1 MAPFVLALLGAT
13 IVFTS
18 FLSGVFGMAG
28 GMILLGVL
36 LNYFDVA
43 TAMILFSIIQLFAN
57 GWRALQW
64 RSYVLWPIF
73 GWYVLGA
80 AIYFAGMWTIAFVP
94 DKAMVFLMLGMM
106 PFAIEALPAAAR
118 PNIEW
123 RGVPF
128 LTGVA
133 TTVIQILSGVG
144 GMFLDIFF
152 QKSMLDRKTTN
163 ATKAVTQSF
172 SHVVRALYFGSLSG
186 IGDVPLWATG
196 PAILLAIGGTS
207 LAPFVVE
214 RMTDH
219 GFRQWTR
226 VVIFAISVVYL
237 VRAGSLIWHRY

>member
-1 MAPFVLALLGAT
+1 MAPSVLALLGAT

-80 AIYFAGMWTIAFVP
+80 GNAFALMFAISFVP
-94 DKAMVFLMLGMM
+94 NKAIVYLTLGLM
-106 PFAIEALPAAAR
+106 PFAIEVLPATLR

-128 LTGVA
+128 VTGVL
-133 TTVIQILSGVG
+133 TTVIQVLAGVG
-144 GMFLDIFF
+144 GLFLDIFF
-152 QKSMLDRKTTN
+152 QKSTLDRKTTN
-163 ATKAVTQSF
+163 ATKAVVQSL
-172 SHVVRALYFGSLSG
+172 SHVVRAAYFGSVSG
-186 IGDVPLWATG
+186 IGDVPLWACV

-207 LAPFVVE
+207 LAPFVLE

-219 GFRQWTR
+219 GFRRWTR
-226 VVIFAISVVYL
+226 LVIFAISAVYL
-237 VRAGSLIWHRY
+237 ARAAWLLKG

>member
-1 MAPFVLALLGAT
+1 MAPSVLALLGAT

-80 AIYFAGMWTIAFVP
+80 AISFAGMWTIAFVP
-94 DKAMVFLMLGMM
+94 DKAMVFLMLGLM
-106 PFAIEALPAAAR
+106 PFAIETLPAAAR

-128 LTGVA
+128 LTGVV
-133 TTVIQILSGVG
+133 TTVIQILSGIG

-207 LAPFVVE
+207 LAPFVLE
-214 RMTDH
+214 RMSDH

-226 VVIFAISVVYL
+226 VIILAIGVIFL
-237 VRAGSLIWHRY
+237 FRAGSLIWHRY

>member
-1 MAPFVLALLGAT
+1 LALIGAT

-43 TAMILFSIIQLFAN
+43 TGMILFSIIQLFAN
-57 GWRALQW
+57 GWRVVQW
-64 RSYVLWPIF
+64 RSYVLWSIF
-73 GWYVLGA
+73 GWYVAGA
-80 AIYFAGMWTIAFVP
+80 ALSFAAMWMIAFVP
-94 DKAMVFLMLGMM
+94 DKAVVYFALGLM
-106 PFAIEALPAAAR
+106 PFAVEALPASVR

-133 TTVIQILSGVG
+133 TTIIQILAGVG
-144 GMFLDIFF
+144 GLFLDIFF
-152 QKSMLDRKTTN
+152 QKSALDRKTTN
-163 ATKAVTQSF
+163 ATKAVAQSF
-172 SHVVRALYFGSLSG
+172 SHVVRMLYFGSLSG
-186 IGDVPLWATG
+186 VGDLPMWTTA

-207 LAPFVVE
+207 LAPFVLE

-219 GFRQWTR
+219 GFRRWTR
-226 VVIFAISVVYL
+226 TIIFAISAVYL
-237 VRAGSLIWHRY
+237 ARAGWLFFNR